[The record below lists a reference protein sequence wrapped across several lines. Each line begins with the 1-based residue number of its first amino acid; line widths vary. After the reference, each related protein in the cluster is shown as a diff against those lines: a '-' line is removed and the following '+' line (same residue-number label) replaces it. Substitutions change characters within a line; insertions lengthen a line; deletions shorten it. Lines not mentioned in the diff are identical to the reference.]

1 MKRLDRLFG
10 LQIISIVAA
19 FVGEL
24 LASEP
29 LLTAAVGVFAVTVV
43 ATFAQMTGD
52 LLSGLTQ
59 HRIPDTATERRR

>member
-10 LQIISIVAA
+10 LQIISIVAG

-52 LLSGLTQ
+52 LLWGLTQ
-59 HRIPDTATERRR
+59 HRIPDTATDQRR